1 VTLRARLT
9 LGLVVLATVGLVTTD
24 VVSYTWLRSFLLG
37 RVDESLNISFRSLT
51 TALPVAASP
60 DAITTYQGGILP
72 GHCVQLRQ
80 LDDEVISARCLPQ
93 YQQTSAPP
101 APRYPR
107 HLSLPL
113 QRHEGKPPGVTYFTV
128 PAVKGGGHYRVRS
141 SIEQGQPDYV
151 LLIAT
156 PLTSAEGT
164 LHRLLVIELVV
175 TGAVLAVLAGLGL
188 WLVGLGLRP
197 LTAMGETATAIAGG
211 DLSRRVDQVD
221 DKTEIGRLGRLL
233 NTMLGQI
240 EAAFQAREASEQK
253 LRRFVAD
260 ASHELRTPVTA
271 IRAYAELFSRGAAER
286 PEDLER
292 SMLGVK
298 QASERMSA
306 LVDDLFL
313 LAHIDEGRPLAR
325 EPVDLEAVV
334 TDALE
339 VARALDPARP
349 LTVETREAVVVG
361 DPSRLRQLVDNLLA
375 NVRAHTPPATPA
387 SVDLAHSGTN
397 AVLRVSDAGPG
408 IDAESL
414 PHVFERF
421 YRAEISHT
429 RARGGSGLG
438 LAIVAALADAHGG
451 SVGVSSVPGEGTT
464 FTVTLPLAQL
474 GPGNAPPPAPASEE
488 TRSPDAAPEPDPAR
502 ARP

>member
-9 LGLVVLATVGLVTTD
+9 LGLVVVATVGLVATD
-24 VVSYTWLRSFLLG
+24 VVSYTWLRSFLVG
-37 RVDESLNISFRSLT
+37 RVDESLNIAFHSLT
-51 TALPVAASP
+51 TALPVAPSAG
-60 DAITTYQGGILP
+60 AISTYQGGILP
-72 GHCVQLRQ
+72 GHCIQVRQ
-80 LDDEVISARCLPQ
+80 LDDEVTSARCLPEF
-93 YQQTSAPP
+93 QQTKLPP
-101 APRYPR
+101 PPRYPR
-107 HLSLPL
+107 HLSLPTEA
-113 QRHEGKPPGVTYFTV
+113 RGGGEAPGVTHFTV
-128 PAVKGGGHYRVRS
+128 PAVRGGGHYRVRS
-141 SIEQGQPDYV
+141 SIEQGKPDYV

-156 PLTSAEGT
+156 PLTGQEGT

-175 TGAVLAVLAGLGL
+175 TGVVLAVLAGLAL

-197 LTAMGETATAIAGG
+197 LTAIGETAGAIAGG
-211 DLSRRVDQVD
+211 DLSRRVENVD
-221 DKTEIGRLGRLL
+221 EKTEIGRLGRLL

-240 EAAFQAREASEQK
+240 EGAFQAREASELK

-292 SMLGVK
+292 SMQGVR

-325 EPVDLEAVV
+325 EAGDLEGIVVDAV
-334 TDALE
+334 E
-339 VARALDPARP
+339 VARALEPERP
-349 LTVETREAVVVG
+349 FSVETSEAVVIG

-387 SVDLAHSGTN
+387 AIVLARSGSE
-397 AVLRVSDAGPG
+397 AVLRVSDEGPG
-408 IDAESL
+408 IDDESVA
-414 PHVFERF
+414 HVFERF
-421 YRAEISHT
+421 YRADVSYS

-438 LAIVAALADAHGG
+438 LAIVAALAEAHGG
-451 SVGVSSVPGEGTT
+451 TAAVSSEPGHGAT
-464 FTVTLPLAQL
+464 FTITLPLAQIDRE
-474 GPGNAPPPAPASEE
+474 APPPAPAD
-488 TRSPDAAPEPDPAR
+488 PVPAPHPAR
-502 ARP
+502 P